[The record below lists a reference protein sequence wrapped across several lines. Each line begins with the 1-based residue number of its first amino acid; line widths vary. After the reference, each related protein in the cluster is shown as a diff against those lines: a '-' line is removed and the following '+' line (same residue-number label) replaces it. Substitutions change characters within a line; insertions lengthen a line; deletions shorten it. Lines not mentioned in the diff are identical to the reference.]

1 MAEDQG
7 RNIIKKLTGKNPV
20 DFEFVASHIINNSD
34 SNSFSELVKQS
45 DFLFDFIKKNVE
57 KRLLKAVNETNYK
70 NLFSFM
76 KFYSSDYENFIVSTL
91 VKFADEDLTDKM
103 LELLEN
109 GTDEEK
115 AYSAKYFSHINDT
128 LAVEFLRKYSYSDF
142 DPLAQNCAFALSAM
156 KDEYSYNLAVEK
168 LNSDDEFE
176 KLAAIRFL
184 SAFNDAKAIGLI
196 FGAMKKSSM
205 PENIAC
211 EISYLQNF
219 LELLETDFKNDTILA
234 TNYAISGLGEIIS
247 LGQVFNFQLF
257 EVLEKLI
264 TLHAEEKNPKS
275 AAVLLN
281 AKLKFDQLTENN
293 EYLFDEDKNTKNEV
307 SEIKNLLNFQQE
319 CFWSQQE
326 ELLVSELKES
336 SDFIFSALELTQEL
350 KIEAA
355 TDKLKN
361 LLNSTN
367 QTVILKTIEV
377 LKSLNKLDEINLE
390 IVLNKISDANIKAI
404 IQSQFKS

>member
-7 RNIIKKLTGKNPV
+7 SNIIKKLTGKNRV
-20 DFEFVASHIINNSD
+20 DFEFAASHIINNSD

-70 NLFSFM
+70 NLFSFL
-76 KFYSSDYENFIVSTL
+76 KFHSSDYENFIVSTL

-184 SAFNDAKAIGLI
+184 SAFNDSKAIGLI

-264 TLHAEEKNPKS
+264 TLQAEEKSPKS
-275 AAVLLN
+275 AVVLLN

-326 ELLVSELKES
+326 ALLINELAES

-350 KIEAA
+350 KVEAA

-377 LKSLNKLDEINLE
+377 LKSLNKLGEIDLE
-390 IVLNKISDANIKAI
+390 IVLSKISDANIKTI

>member
-1 MAEDQG
+1 
-7 RNIIKKLTGKNPV
+7 
-20 DFEFVASHIINNSD
+20 
-34 SNSFSELVKQS
+34 
-45 DFLFDFIKKNVE
+45 
-57 KRLLKAVNETNYK
+57 
-70 NLFSFM
+70 M